1 MFKNEEFN
9 PDSVIIKVDVNEE
22 VRESKELDTQAELQ
36 NKLDNCI
43 AGSKEFYEILNQM
56 EFEEIPTEKKVF
68 RGRREIPE
76 FSEVSSNMRNETISI
91 DEDAKRKTN
100 DFEKPGAVR
109 LTDKEIKTLF
119 VNIN

>member
-1 MFKNEEFN
+1 MFENENFN
-9 PDSVIIKVDVNEE
+9 PDSVIIKFDVNEE

-68 RGRREIPE
+68 RRRREIPE
-76 FSEVSSNMRNETISI
+76 FSEVSSVIESEIKLN
-91 DEDAKRKTN
+91 DEKRKTN

-119 VNIN
+119 VHNN